1 MFKRLACF
9 YVIITRSFERFQD
22 LSFEINFLKN
32 EAFFLKK
39 LEYYFLVEATKIENA
54 TFRYKTDLLETNF
67 VTNRMGSKKWTYFN
81 ECNFAS
87 N

>member
-1 MFKRLACF
+1 MACF

-54 TFRYKTDLLETNF
+54 TFRYTTDLLETNF
-67 VTNRMGSKKWTYFN
+67 VRNRMGSKKWTYFN